1 MIFRL
6 IFSDLPSTSNVQNEM
21 DYANLSDNFQI
32 SSRNMIDGSLNEVT
46 NKQSFENISNVGNNK
61 VINWGFTQVTG
72 NNQFSANLERK
83 TMEIDVLEMGIK
95 QILF

>member
-1 MIFRL
+1 MIILGFPEKL
-6 IFSDLPSTSNVQNEM
+6 GNKIT
-21 DYANLSDNFQI
+21 NLSNNFQI
-32 SSRNMIDGSLNEVT
+32 SSRHVTNGSFNQVT
-46 NKQSFENISNVGNNK
+46 NKQSFENISNVGNNE
-61 VINWGFTQVTG
+61 VIDWGFTQVTG